1 MAEATPLTSA
11 VNVEE
16 LEVFAENL
24 DISKAKAIY
33 QEHGCLVVR
42 GLMGAYIADM
52 KRDIMAT
59 VEEAVAS
66 LDQAKEIAEGWT
78 TPNGCLF
85 LPAPENYERDKQ
97 IMTVGIS
104 YFTSETFLR
113 SAMDSDAL
121 DIVEAILGPN
131 IETFG
136 NGQSLVKEPVGG
148 HPKHLHQDAAYFEH
162 KFEGPVALLNYV
174 VDTDLQNGAL
184 HVVPGSHKMG
194 VLDHVDTF
202 SHLGLDEDE
211 WPWEASVPIEG
222 KAGDTIFFN
231 VKTVH
236 GSKPNYS
243 DQPRPVFIN
252 RYRRPDDYTIISA
265 TTTTNRAEAEKR
277 AAEAKKTNE
286 QRGLMVRG
294 FRNYQPV
301 EANGNGSSNA
311 VMG

>member
-1 MAEATPLTSA
+1 MAE
-11 VNVEE
+11 VNIPAPSVQASD
-16 LEVFAENL
+16 LEVSVDDL
-24 DISKAKAIY
+24 DVAQAAAIY
-33 QEHGCLVVR
+33 KEYGCLVVR
-42 GLMGAYIADM
+42 GLMRDYVAAM
-52 KRDIMAT
+52 AHDIMAT
-59 VEEAVAS
+59 VEEAIAM
-66 LDQAKEIAEGWT
+66 LDQVRQVPEGWVS
-78 TPNGCLF
+78 PNGCLF
-85 LPAPENYERDKQ
+85 IPAPENYDRDKQ
-97 IMTVGIS
+97 VMTVGIN
-104 YFTSETFLR
+104 YFTSEAFLR
-113 SAMDSDAL
+113 SALDKTAL

-148 HPKHLHQDAAYFEH
+148 HPKHLHQDSAYFEH
-162 KFEGPVALLNYV
+162 KFEGPVAILNYV
-174 VDTDLQNGAL
+174 VDTTLQNGAL

-194 VLDHVDTF
+194 QLAHIDTF

-211 WPWEASVPIEG
+211 WPWEAALPIEG
-222 KAGDTIFFN
+222 QAGDSIFFN

-294 FRNYQPV
+294 FRSYTASP
-301 EANGNGSSNA
+301 E
-311 VMG
+311 